1 MDKLSKEVC
10 NTIEDHDYLT
20 YNMVA
25 EMIDGTKDD
34 MSKFHTN
41 KRQLSF
47 RKFLRMS
54 YVLHPD
60 DQKEVF
66 DGWCLRFNTTEAIK
80 QSFEYASITRNKELL
95 KTLIDKYSDDNSLSK
110 HVAIYTILHDFYT
123 NKIGAKDLIS
133 RLDKVGQLKGELV
146 ILSDIIKCYNYYSIE
161 NYSLMLATAKEAE
174 KEINKLGDRQLF
186 IKECYLHRIAE
197 VIGHVS
203 RHLNDIESAR
213 FYANLIINA
222 DICAKTVAGAYYILG
237 MTYLPEDE
245 EKAIKYLQTRYDITK
260 TLGEQD
266 IENNARRDLDFAKL
280 YLNIQLDADAD
291 PILLRLQNNEG
302 SEFELKLIREA
313 VFQQGDDE
321 FLVFLCAIAKNSLEK
336 MHECRKYFFKQ
347 GNYFFTSMAAREA
360 KKLGESSALI
370 EEFIEI
376 KTETKGDVQFEE
388 NFIKCFNRVSNYCSS
403 VSA

>member
-10 NTIEDHDYLT
+10 DTIENHDYLT
-20 YNMVA
+20 YNLVA

-47 RKFLRMS
+47 RKFLRLS

-60 DQKEVF
+60 NQKEVF

-95 KTLIDKYSDDNSLSK
+95 KTLIDKYSDDSALSK
-110 HVAIYTILHDFYT
+110 HVAIYTILYDFYT
-123 NKIGAKDLIS
+123 NEIRAKDLIT

-146 ILSDIIKCYNYYSIE
+146 ILSDIIKCYNYYWAE

-186 IKECYLHRIAE
+186 IKECYLHRVAE
-197 VIGHVS
+197 VLGHVS
-203 RHLNDIESAR
+203 RHLNDIDSAR

-222 DICAKTVAGAYYILG
+222 DICAKTVAGATYILG
-237 MTYLPEDE
+237 MSYLPEDK
-245 EKAIKYLQTRYDITK
+245 EKAIKYLQIRYDITK

-280 YLNIQLDADAD
+280 YLDIQLDADAD

-313 VFQQGDDE
+313 VFQGGDDE
-321 FLVFLCAIAKNSLEK
+321 FLVFLCAMAKNSLEK
-336 MHECRKYFFKQ
+336 MHECRKYFFKR

-376 KTETKGDVQFEE
+376 KTETKGDVEFEE
-388 NFIKCFNRVSNYCSS
+388 NFIKCFNRVSNHRSS
-403 VSA
+403 ISA